1 MLQWPQG
8 LTASVNPIY
17 YVTFTTSTIF
27 ASVLLF
33 QGFNTEGAAPAISLL
48 GGFITTFLGVF
59 LLNLN
64 RAQEEQRHGSPQHS
78 RHSQT
83 ADRMGREPFLE
94 SGERDAEELRDS
106 FELRSEGE
114 RRPFALFD
122 SQQPDGGEEQDAYH
136 LAHFRDTAPK

>member
-1 MLQWPQG
+1 M
-8 LTASVNPIY
+8 NPIY

-64 RAQEEQRHGSPQHS
+64 RAQEEQRHGSQ
-78 RHSQT
+78 HSQT
-83 ADRMGREPFLE
+83 ADDLGREPFLE

-106 FELRSEGE
+106 FELRSDGE
-114 RRPFALFD
+114 QRPFALFD
-122 SQQPDGGEEQDAYH
+122 AQQPDGGEEQDAYH
-136 LAHFRDTAPK
+136 LAHFRDAAPK

>member
-1 MLQWPQG
+1 MRKWPQG

-64 RAQEEQRHGSPQHS
+64 RAQEEQRHGSQ
-78 RHSQT
+78 HSQT
-83 ADRMGREPFLE
+83 ADDLGREPFLE

-106 FELRSEGE
+106 FELRSDGE
-114 RRPFALFD
+114 QRPFALFD
-122 SQQPDGGEEQDAYH
+122 AQQPDGGE
-136 LAHFRDTAPK
+136 

>member
-1 MLQWPQG
+1 MRKWPQG

-64 RAQEEQRHGSPQHS
+64 RAHEEQRHGSQ
-78 RHSQT
+78 HSQT
-83 ADRMGREPFLE
+83 ADDLGREPFLE

-106 FELRSEGE
+106 FELRSDGE
-114 RRPFALFD
+114 QRPFALFD
-122 SQQPDGGEEQDAYH
+122 AQQPDGGEEQDAYH
-136 LAHFRDTAPK
+136 LAHFRDAAPK